1 MTTDPKAELRKAAA
15 VNRRKAHEHQA
26 QSAPLLL
33 ASLAF
38 PAKAK
43 LGFNCVSAFHPYR
56 SEIDTRPLL
65 GRLAGEGW
73 TTCLPVVV
81 ATDRP
86 LLFRRWLPGEPLD
99 RDAMGIAIPAPDA
112 PQAEPDVL
120 IVPLLAFDRE
130 GYRLGYGGGYYD
142 RTLAGLRAKKSIIAI
157 GVAYAAQEVESVP
170 HDTHDQKL
178 DFVMTE
184 KGIIACG

>member
-15 VNRRKAHEHQA
+15 INRRKAHEHQA

-81 ATDRP
+81 ATDSP
-86 LLFRRWLPGEPLD
+86 LLFRRWLPGEPFGK
-99 RDAMGIAIPAPDA
+99 DAMGIAIPAPDA
-112 PQAEPDVL
+112 PQVEPDVL

-142 RTLAGLRAKKSIIAI
+142 RTLAALRAKKLIIAI
-157 GVAYAAQEVESVP
+157 GVAYATQEVKSVP